1 VSGEAGVAA
10 SSSSDELSLYI
21 AHLVN
26 LAKEHK
32 PDTVV
37 STVRKLSAAERLL
50 FFRSVGVSLE
60 TFFFF
65 FFFFCEPTL
74 WTEQEIADSPGL
86 HVASTKQLVK
96 LLTKLSAEQ
105 LYTPPADQPPPQ
117 TSTPTPAAAEPS
129 VPSISASAET
139 PLARA
144 STASE
149 LLSVSEKS
157 SKKKKKQRSSQLALS
172 DVHKP
177 VTPLSPPAAVVS
189 LSAGASIGNLIKSP
203 RSARA
208 REPLSEFVVAVW
220 DYAPE
225 NRKGK
230 LSFRKGDV
238 IGIENKVAPEW
249 WKGVRHGEAGL
260 FPCSY
265 VKPVL
270 KNAQV
275 GEALFDFA
283 PSGANA
289 HVQLPLVKDGLL
301 IIVASVGEWTDG
313 IVADRCGKVPTSY
326 VRVLDAEAADAKR
339 TALLAAAV
347 GVAPTAVAGGG
358 GGALLTPAAVAT
370 TTASQTVSPRA
381 PPSVVPDIENDLE
394 EATEESLARAT
405 AKLDAAELSIAER
418 VAALRKRAAAL
429 RQREAQA
436 RLEEEE
442 GGSSASSVSA
452 DARSGS
458 VRPQR
463 KSKSRVNTHR
473 RRRHANGHA
482 DADDSSL
489 APPLPPE
496 DDDDDAPPGIMP
508 PPLDGDSIPPP
519 PTSSDASAVSLSA
532 ASANANDDEA
542 DAELWR
548 TAQTPDGRSFW
559 FNRLTRAVRWTE
571 PPQPQFRA
579 SEWREAQANTGKT
592 YYYNSRTGESR
603 WTKPQANEQPLPDGW
618 REAVSQSGKIYYYNR
633 STNETSWQRPLPD
646 PDSDDSSELTTS
658 TENSRSSTHA
668 AAPATAT
675 PATVVAEERGPLKIE
690 TDADVARKK
699 KRQDSFA
706 IVLQHLAEAGTM
718 PAPNVIL
725 QALAQ
730 NDDDVEKT
738 IAALK
743 K

>member
-1 VSGEAGVAA
+1 
-10 SSSSDELSLYI
+10 L
-21 AHLVN
+21 N
-26 LAKEHK
+26 L
-32 PDTVV
+32 
-37 STVRKLSAAERLL
+37 
-50 FFRSVGVSLE
+50 
-60 TFFFF
+60 FFFF
-65 FFFFCEPTL
+65 FFFLASTQQHHTQ
-74 WTEQEIADSPGL
+74 TEQEIADSPGL

-105 LYTPPADQPPPQ
+105 LYTPPADQSGSAASE
-117 TSTPTPAAAEPS
+117 STPSITVDTPP
-129 VPSISASAET
+129 
-139 PLARA
+139 ARV
-144 STASE
+144 SSSSE
-149 LLSVSEKS
+149 LLSVSDKAP
-157 SKKKKKQRSSQLALS
+157 KKKKKARTSNLALS

-177 VTPLSPPAAVVS
+177 VTPLSPPAAVIS
-189 LSAGASIGNLIKSP
+189 LSTGASIGSLVKSP

-208 REPLSEFVVAVW
+208 RELLSEFVVAVW
-220 DYAPE
+220 DYAPD

-265 VKPVL
+265 VKPVP
-270 KNAQV
+270 KGAQI

-289 HVQLPLVKDGLL
+289 HVQLPLVKDGLI
-301 IIVASVGEWTDG
+301 IIVSSIGEWTDG

-326 VRVLDAEAADAKR
+326 VRVIEAEAADAKR
-339 TALLAAAV
+339 PALLAAAI
-347 GVAPTAVAGGG
+347 GVAPNVVAGG
-358 GGALLTPAAVAT
+358 APAVASSSS
-370 TTASQTVSPRA
+370 ANVSQTVSPRA
-381 PPSVVPDIENDLE
+381 PPSVVPDIEKELE

-429 RQREAQA
+429 RQREAQT

-452 DARSGS
+452 DARSNS
-458 VRPQR
+458 TRPQR

-473 RRRHANGHA
+473 RRRHANGHG

-496 DDDDDAPPGIMP
+496 DDDDEAPPGIMP

-532 ASANANDDEA
+532 ASANASKQDDEDT

-592 YYYNSRTGESR
+592 YYYNSRTHESR
-603 WTKPQANEQPLPDGW
+603 WTKPQANEQPLPEGW

-633 STNETSWQRPLPD
+633 STSETSWQRPLPD
-646 PDSDDSSELTTS
+646 PESDDDSDLTS
-658 TENSRSSTHA
+658 TENSRSSNHSPSASAAA
-668 AAPATAT
+668 AAP
-675 PATVVAEERGPLKIE
+675 PVVTEERGPLKIE